1 MEKTRGYG
9 SLPKATLSR
18 LHMYYR
24 YLSSHQRDFVSSE
37 EMGSALGVLPEQ
49 VRKDLSYLR
58 YKGKPRVGYRVSE
71 LKRELEEI
79 FGVELE
85 LNMAI
90 VGAGRLGG
98 AIANYEGFERYRTRV
113 VALFDKDPAKVGTFV
128 GKLRVMPVEE
138 LPRVVKDLKVDV
150 GVICVPPDAAQDVA
164 DRLVESG
171 VRAIWNFSPSQ
182 VKVPPEVILR
192 DEDITRGLL
201 MIKHSIA
208 TRPSKDQDKSPGL

>member
-9 SLPKATLSR
+9 SLPKATLGR

-24 YLSSHQRDFVSSE
+24 YLSLHQRDFVSSE

-71 LKRELEEI
+71 LRKELEEI

-113 VALFDKDPAKVGTFV
+113 VALFDKDPAKVGTYV
-128 GKLRVMPVEE
+128 GKLRIRSVDE
-138 LPRVVKDLKVDV
+138 LPEAVRELQVDV
-150 GVICVPPDAAQDVA
+150 GAICVPPDAAQEVA

-171 VRAIWNFSPSQ
+171 VKAIWNFSPSQ
-182 VKVPPEVILR
+182 IKVPSEVILR

-208 TRPSKDQDKSPGL
+208 VRSFRGDDRTPEL